1 MGWKKMNER
10 VFLQRDAGLFFLVQI
25 ILKQRSDNFCVYIPM
40 ASEPDPRE
48 PHYPQNTISRASIS
62 IQRPKLQRRNS
73 EPSPV
78 LKRKNS
84 QLLPRLRDLS
94 PRPDEKYF
102 CPACGADGSPES
114 KFDLCEKCKKLQEPT
129 LTPAPAPTPVVFGHN
144 KRLPRRSQ
152 PHIPTLLLLQQSEKD
167 EDDTAI
173 QLPAASRSWSE
184 LPGL

>member
-1 MGWKKMNER
+1 MNER
-10 VFLQRDAGLFFLVQI
+10 VFLQRGTGLFFLVQI
-25 ILKQRSDNFCVYIPM
+25 ILKQRTKEFFAVSAFPM

-62 IQRPKLQRRNS
+62 LQRPKLQRRNS

-78 LKRKNS
+78 VKRKNS
-84 QLLPRLRDLS
+84 QLLPRVRDLG

-102 CPACGADGSPES
+102 CPACGADGGRE
-114 KFDLCEKCKKLQEPT
+114 FDLCEKCKRLQEPT
-129 LTPAPAPTPVVFGHN
+129 LTPAPAPTPVVFGHS
-144 KRLPRRSQ
+144 KRLPRRTQ
-152 PHIPTLLLLQQSEKD
+152 PHIPTLVLLQQSQ
-167 EDDTAI
+167 EDSDTAI